1 MIIREC
7 GNVGRCAETAVYV
20 ADDATAGVTGGSAD
34 DFGFTVQAGPTGTVL
49 GFTLTGKPI
58 TPGTSVLTVVTLNEP
73 VEMNEICLVEV
84 VLSDPAALAVPVSVI
99 CGGSGFEADV
109 IYTVE
114 PVTVDG
120 ILTVLLQSKVAVSGY
135 QFDVFELD
143 GTPVDIVAASQGLSG
158 RVVVWLSQI
167 RPGMFGGETEWS

>member
-7 GNVGRCAETAVYV
+7 GNVGRGAETAVYV
-20 ADDATAGVTGGSAD
+20 ADDVTAGVTGGSAD

-73 VEMNEICLVEV
+73 VGLNEICLVEV
-84 VLSDPAALAVPVSVI
+84 VLSDPSALAVPVSVI
-99 CGGSGFEADV
+99 CGGSGFEADA
-109 IYTVE
+109 IYTVD

-120 ILTVLLQSKVAVSGY
+120 VLTVLLQSKVAVSGY

-158 RVVVWLSQI
+158 RVVA
-167 RPGMFGGETEWS
+167 RPGLA